1 MESVAVVTGGSSG
14 IGKATARLLREAGY
28 TVYELSRHGGGDAGV
43 AHIDCDITN
52 EAQVN
57 AAFAQVFAEQGRLDL
72 LINNAGMGI
81 SGAVE
86 MTDMAEVQRIFDVN
100 LFGMFR
106 ATKAAIP
113 YMRQSG
119 GGRIVSVSSVAA
131 IAAIPFQAFYSA
143 TKAGVNM
150 LTLALRNEVKP
161 FGITLSAVM
170 PGDVQ
175 TGFTDA
181 RLKNET
187 GADVYGGV
195 IEKAVAAME
204 KDERGGMRPEAVA
217 RLILRVAQKKNPKAW
232 YIAGGKYK
240 FFAFL
245 IKILPATWANAII
258 GAMYG

>member
-14 IGKATARLLREAGY
+14 IGKATARLLHEAGY

-43 AHIDCDITN
+43 SHIDCDITD

-57 AAFAQVFAEQGRLDL
+57 AAFAQVFAERGRLDL

-86 MTDMAEVQRIFDVN
+86 MTALADAQRIFDVN
-100 LFGMFR
+100 FFGMFR

-143 TKAGVNM
+143 TKAGVSM
-150 LTLALRNEVKP
+150 LSLALRNELKP
-161 FGITLSAVM
+161 FGITASAVL
-170 PGDVQ
+170 PGDVR
-175 TGFTDA
+175 TGFTEARVKNDA
-181 RLKNET
+181 
-187 GADVYGGV
+187 GAAVYGDV
-195 IEKAVAAME
+195 ISKAVAAME
-204 KDERGGMRPEAVA
+204 KDERGGMQPEAVA
-217 RLILRVAQKKNPKAW
+217 QLIVRVAQKKRPRAW
-232 YIAGGKYK
+232 YIVGGKYK
-240 FFAFL
+240 FFGFL

-258 GAMYG
+258 GSMYG